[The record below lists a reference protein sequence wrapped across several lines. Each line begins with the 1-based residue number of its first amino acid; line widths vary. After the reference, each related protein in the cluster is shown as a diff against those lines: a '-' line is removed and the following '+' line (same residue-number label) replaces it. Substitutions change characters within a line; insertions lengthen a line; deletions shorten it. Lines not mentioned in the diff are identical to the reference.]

1 MTIADNDDEPS
12 SVLGSALPEG
22 PAKRDAL
29 GNFCFYLHLAMMGY
43 IVSGW
48 LAPWRGALVFYL
60 VFLPSVIA
68 QWRLNN
74 NSCVLNN
81 TESLIRTGK
90 WRNPRNRE
98 EGAWLH
104 TLITDA
110 TGIPITKFQLD
121 IIMYSVMAAL
131 WVLGLLHLRGWR
143 V

>member
-1 MTIADNDDEPS
+1 MTTVQDNTPR
-12 SVLGSALPEG
+12 
-22 PAKRDAL
+22 KRDAL
-29 GNFCFYLHLAMMGY
+29 GNLCFYFHLLMLSY
-43 IVSGW
+43 VVIGW
-48 LAPWRGALVFYL
+48 LAPWRDALIFYL

-74 NSCVLNN
+74 DTCVLNN

-104 TLITDA
+104 TIV
-110 TGIPITKFQLD
+110 TGSLGVPITKFQLD
-121 IIMYSVMAAL
+121 VVMYSVMAAF
-131 WVLGLLHLRGWR
+131 WGLAFWHLNDWG